1 MSARQPYAIYAVEAW
16 HELRAGLRT
25 SLVPLMFLGLV
36 GYLFMMLS
44 NAEYLRQMGGA
55 DVPRNSPHVVFQMTS
70 GQSFWLVFAWA
81 WVFAQV
87 VTRDRASSL
96 HELVLTAPVSLRGLL
111 LARYVGALGLAVI
124 LGSSSS
130 IGLLLVPALAKVGA
144 FPPEAVGSTPYAAIA
159 WAWIL
164 FVVPSAL
171 GLGALYLTAAL
182 RTRSTAGPFA
192 VAAVV
197 ILVWM
202 IAMVVLRGGSVHADI
217 ATVLDVSGFGEAEAQ
232 TKRWT
237 PHEKATAQLA
247 LSAPLLL
254 NRLLWTVVPAAI
266 LAWALGRQTR
276 EALVLERA
284 AAQPRERT
292 SRPPRA
298 VKTDAP
304 APGGLG
310 TRSVAWWRATVFEA
324 RWHLLQTTKGWAF
337 RVAIALW
344 TLMNVAGA
352 FYHMVGHADGP
363 FVPRA
368 AILAPF
374 LLRLCYVFSLFT
386 VAGFVGALV
395 RRDDRAGFDEM
406 LDTAPAPLG
415 TRVLGRA
422 LAALGLTFVLALLP
436 TLSSWIVVALTVP
449 ATFEPWTALLVN
461 ALVAAP
467 PLLELGALTFLVHAL
482 VRSSGTAYALS
493 MLVAFIALLNHEL
506 DIVSYPVAQVGVPIH
521 VALSEFSGWK
531 PWLAPVLEMGALKA
545 SVVAFTLAL
554 AWLAHVRGTA
564 ITWRARWL
572 DATQRLRQGA
582 GVLGVVSL
590 AALVV
595 WAALL
600 RERIVVQA
608 GFASKS
614 EQNAADAAWER
625 RFWTE
630 ASPFS
635 VEGGRVE
642 AKVHPSERA
651 ARIVWDLR
659 GVRSA
664 NAKLHGGLRTGMR
677 IEQARVDGTP
687 RAAIEQEEHFML
699 DLGSCAER
707 GCNVTLSI
715 AVASPGW
722 FEEGEAPWLDGS
734 GVWARA
740 ADLLPRLGID
750 GERAL
755 RSPSMRRNLGLPEP
769 PPSIDAKALVPMD
782 GVAPAGDWHWSV
794 SFSESGATST
804 TEGDTHQGLDFA
816 VAWLP
821 EGADLQEQHE
831 DGITVWHG
839 PTHIETAREVL
850 DDFRRM
856 RACVQARLG
865 STPEVTSLVQAPRER
880 GKLDVHGTMVWLP
893 EGEGWDV
900 GASGVGRST
909 RRAAL
914 AQALAARWLADR
926 ADPRAEPGARW
937 LLDGVP
943 GWLGLECVRWADGVD
958 PWLALLARRS
968 DRVADSLGALDA
980 PLSGLAGDGDAKWVP
995 AYAPL
1000 ETLAWA
1006 QSIGPAEAVRI
1017 ATRVADLVRR
1027 GETVRTALASVAGAD
1042 TAHALLGPP
1051 AASELTVTAGE
1062 GGGPQARG
1070 QRFHWEKDGWQPDA
1084 KTFDALQ
1091 RFDDDAT
1098 PSRRAQLPATFDP
1111 QAPFVVFDARP
1122 SFERSP
1128 RDNAWKAR

>member
-1 MSARQPYAIYAVEAW
+1 MSVYRIYAMEAW

-25 SLVPLMFLGLV
+25 SLVPLMFVGLV
-36 GYLFMMLS
+36 GYLFMMLF

-55 DVPRNSPHVVFQMTS
+55 DVARNSPHVIFQMTS

-87 VTRDRASSL
+87 VTRDRAASL
-96 HELVLTAPVSLRGLL
+96 HELVLTTPVSLRGLL
-111 LARYVGALGLAVI
+111 LSRYAGALGLAVI

-130 IGLLLVPALAKVGA
+130 IGFLLVPALAKLGA
-144 FPPEAVGSTPYAAIA
+144 FPAEAVRPTPYAAIA

-182 RTRSTAGPFA
+182 RTRSSAGPFA

-202 IAMVVLRGGSVHADI
+202 VAMVVLRGGSVHADI

-247 LSAPLLL
+247 LSAPLWI
-254 NRLLWTVVPAAI
+254 NRLLWTVIPAAI
-266 LAWALGRQTR
+266 LGWALRRLRR
-276 EALVLERA
+276 ETLVLERA
-284 AAQPRERT
+284 AVQ
-292 SRPPRA
+292 
-298 VKTDAP
+298 KND
-304 APGGLG
+304 
-310 TRSVAWWRATVFEA
+310 SVQKMNALPKSNLLKSATLLEA
-324 RWHLLQTTKGWAF
+324 RWHLSQTTRGWAF
-337 RVAIALW
+337 RVAIGLW

-406 LDTAPAPLG
+406 LDTTPAPLG

-422 LAALGLTFVLALLP
+422 LAALGLTFILALLP
-436 TLSSWIVVALTVP
+436 TLSNWIVVGLTAP
-449 ATFEPWTALLVN
+449 STFEPWTALLVN

-506 DIVSYPVAQVGVPIH
+506 DIVSYPVAQIGVPIH
-521 VALSEFSGWK
+521 IALSEFAGWR
-531 PWLAPVLEMGALKA
+531 PWLGPVLQMACLKM
-545 SVVAFTLAL
+545 SVVAFTIAL

-564 ITWRARWL
+564 ITWLARWR
-572 DATQRLRQGA
+572 DAGRRLRQGA
-582 GVLGVVSL
+582 GVLGIASL
-590 AALVV
+590 AASVV
-595 WAALL
+595 CAGLL
-600 RERIVVQA
+600 HERIVVQA
-608 GFASKS
+608 GFASKT
-614 EQNAADAAWER
+614 EKNASDAAWEK
-625 RFWTE
+625 RFWSE

-635 VEGGRVE
+635 VEGGRVD
-642 AKVHPSERA
+642 ATIRPLDRT
-651 ARIVWDLR
+651 ARIVWELR

-664 NAKLHGGLRTGMR
+664 GAKLHGGLRAGMR
-677 IEQARVDGTP
+677 IEEARVDGTP
-687 RAAIEQEEHFML
+687 REVLEQEEHFML

-707 GCNVTLSI
+707 GCNVQLNI
-715 AVASPGW
+715 AITAPDW
-722 FEEGEAPWLDGS
+722 FEENEAPWLDGS

-750 GERAL
+750 GERPL
-755 RSPSMRRNLGLPEP
+755 RSPSMRRNLGLAEKP
-769 PPSIDAKALVPMD
+769 PPIDAKALAPMS

-794 SFSESGATST
+794 SFSNATGSSST
-804 TEGDTHQGLDFA
+804 TQGETHRGLDFA

-821 EGADLQEQHE
+821 EGAGLQERNE

-839 PTHIETAREVL
+839 ATRIDTAREVL
-850 DDFRRM
+850 EDFRRM
-856 RACVQARLG
+856 RECVHAHLG
-865 STPEVTSLVQAPRER
+865 TTPEITSIVQAPRER
-880 GKLDVHGTMVWLP
+880 GKLEVHGAIVWLP

-900 GASGVGRST
+900 ASAGVGRST

-914 AQALAARWLADR
+914 AQALAARALADR
-926 ADPRAEPGARW
+926 ADPRGGPGARW
-937 LLDGVP
+937 LLDGVA
-943 GWLGLECVRWADGVD
+943 GWLGLECVRSADGVD

-980 PLSGLAGDGDAKWVP
+980 PLSGLASDGDAKWVP

-1017 ATRVADLVRR
+1017 ATRVADMVRL
-1027 GETVRTALASVAGAD
+1027 GDTVQTALEKAAGTD
-1042 TAHALLGPP
+1042 TRDALLGPP
-1051 AASELTVTAGE
+1051 AASELTVTVSEA
-1062 GGGPQARG
+1062 GGPQARG
-1070 QRFHWEKDGWQPDA
+1070 QRFHWEKDDWQPEA
-1084 KTFDALQ
+1084 KSFDALQ
-1091 RFDDDAT
+1091 RFDDDTT
-1098 PSRRAQLPATFDP
+1098 PSRRTPLPATFDP
-1111 QAPFVVFDARP
+1111 QAPFVLFDARP

-1128 RDNAWKAR
+1128 RDNAWRAGSR

>member
-1 MSARQPYAIYAVEAW
+1 MSIMRIYAMEAW

-25 SLVPLMFLGLV
+25 SLVPLMFVGLV
-36 GYLFMMLS
+36 GYLFMMLL

-55 DVPRNSPHVVFQMTS
+55 DVARNSPHVIFQMTS

-87 VTRDRASSL
+87 VTRDRTASL

-111 LARYVGALGLAVI
+111 LSRYAGALGLAVI

-130 IGLLLVPALAKVGA
+130 IGFLLVPGLAKLGA
-144 FPPEAVGSTPYAAIA
+144 FPPEAVGPTPYAAIT

-171 GLGALYLTAAL
+171 GLGALYLAAAL
-182 RTRSTAGPFA
+182 RTRSSAGPFA

-254 NRLLWTVVPAAI
+254 NRLLWTAIPAAI
-266 LAWALGRQTR
+266 LGWAIHRQRR

-284 AAQPRERT
+284 IPQKSHA
-292 SRPPRA
+292 PPKKRIST
-298 VKTDAP
+298 KS
-304 APGGLG
+304 GILK
-310 TRSVAWWRATVFEA
+310 SATLSEA
-324 RWHLLQTTKGWAF
+324 RWHLMQATKGWAF
-337 RVAIALW
+337 RVAIGLW

-374 LLRLCYVFSLFT
+374 LLRLSYVFSLFT

-406 LDTAPAPLG
+406 IDATPAPLG

-436 TLSSWIVVALTVP
+436 TLSNWIVVGLTVP
-449 ATFEPWTALLVN
+449 STFEPWTALLVN

-506 DIVSYPVAQVGVPIH
+506 DIVSYPVAQVGVPVHI
-521 VALSEFSGWK
+521 ALSEFSGWS
-531 PWLAPVLEMGALKA
+531 PWLGPVLQMACLKM
-545 SVVAFTLAL
+545 SVVAFTIAL
-554 AWLAHVRGTA
+554 AWLAHARGTA
-564 ITWRARWL
+564 ITWLARWR
-572 DATQRLRQGA
+572 DAARRLRQGA
-582 GVLGVVSL
+582 GLLGMASFAAFVVCT
-590 AALVV
+590 V
-595 WAALL
+595 LL
-600 RERIVVQA
+600 RDRIVVQS
-608 GFASKS
+608 GFASKT
-614 EQNAADAAWER
+614 EQNASDAAWEKS
-625 RFWTE
+625 FWAE

-642 AKVHPSERA
+642 ATIHPSERS
-651 ARIVWDLR
+651 ARITWQLR
-659 GVRSA
+659 GVRTA
-664 NAKLHGGLRTGMR
+664 RAKLHGALRTGMR
-677 IEQARVDGTP
+677 IEEARVDGSP
-687 RAAIEQEEHFML
+687 RDVVEQEEHFML
-699 DLGSCAER
+699 DLGSCPDR
-707 GCNVTLSI
+707 GCNVQLNIT
-715 AVASPGW
+715 VAAPGW
-722 FEEGEAPWLDGS
+722 FEENEAPWLDGS

-755 RSPSMRRNLGLPEP
+755 RSPSMRRNLGLPEQ
-769 PPSIDAKALVPMD
+769 PSPIDAKALVPMA

-794 SFSESGATST
+794 SFSEQDAADVKGANST
-804 TEGDTHQGLDFA
+804 TTQGDTHQGLDFA

-821 EGADLQEQHE
+821 EGAALHERHE
-831 DGITVWHG
+831 DGLMVWHG
-839 PTHIETAREVL
+839 ATHVDTAREVL
-850 DDFRRM
+850 DDVRRM
-856 RACVQARLG
+856 RECIGTHLG
-865 STPEVTSLVQAPRER
+865 TAPEVTSIVQAPRER
-880 GKLDVHGTMVWLP
+880 GKLEVHGAMVWLP
-893 EGEGWDV
+893 ESEGWDI
-900 GASGVGRST
+900 ASSGVGRST

-926 ADPRAEPGARW
+926 ADARAEPGARW
-937 LLDGVP
+937 LLDGVA
-943 GWLGLECVRWADGVD
+943 GWLGLECVRAADGVD

-980 PLSGLAGDGDAKWVP
+980 PLSSLARDGDAKWVP
-995 AYAPL
+995 SYAPL

-1006 QSIGPAEAVRI
+1006 QSVGPAEAVRA
-1017 ATRVADLVRR
+1017 ATRVADRVRL
-1027 GETVRTALASVAGAD
+1027 GDTVQTALEKVVGPETSR
-1042 TAHALLGPP
+1042 ALLGPP
-1051 AASELTVTAGE
+1051 AASELTVTPSE
-1062 GGGPQARG
+1062 TGGPQARG

-1098 PSRRAQLPATFDP
+1098 PTRRTQLPATFDP
-1111 QAPFVVFDARP
+1111 QTPFVVFDARP

-1128 RDNAWKAR
+1128 RDNAWRAGAR